1 LASFVQGEKMSNPE
15 MNIVASILTVKASGT
30 DLNINHDLELPQGK
44 SIAQL
49 IYDQENTETPEKE
62 ESR

>member
-1 LASFVQGEKMSNPE
+1 

-30 DLNINHDLELPQGK
+30 DLNINHDLKLPQGK

-49 IYDQENTETPEKE
+49 IYDQENTENTENTEKE
-62 ESR
+62 ESL

>member
-1 LASFVQGEKMSNPE
+1 MSNPE
-15 MNIVASILTVKASGT
+15 INLVASILTVKASGT
-30 DLNINHDLELPQGK
+30 DLNISHDLELPQGK

-49 IYDQENTETPEKE
+49 IYDQENTEITEKE

>member
-1 LASFVQGEKMSNPE
+1 LASFVQGEKMTNPE
-15 MNIVASILTVKASGT
+15 MNIVASILTVKASGA

-49 IYDQENTETPEKE
+49 IYDQENTEITEKE

>member
-1 LASFVQGEKMSNPE
+1 MTNPE
-15 MNIVASILTVKASGT
+15 MNIVASILTVKASGA

-49 IYDQENTETPEKE
+49 IYDQENTEITEKE

>member
-15 MNIVASILTVKASGT
+15 INLVASILTVKASGT
-30 DLNINHDLELPQGK
+30 DLNISHDLELPQGK

-49 IYDQENTETPEKE
+49 IYDQENTEITEKE

>member
-1 LASFVQGEKMSNPE
+1 MSNPE

>member
-1 LASFVQGEKMSNPE
+1 MSNPE

-30 DLNINHDLELPQGK
+30 DLNINHDLKLPQGK

-49 IYDQENTETPEKE
+49 IYDQENTENTENTEKE
-62 ESR
+62 ESL